1 MALPVKPR
9 ARQSGSSSWAVW
21 NEDGVAGYGPTF
33 DLAYLAWRQAEA
45 VYRHMD
51 QKPAGMARWLG
62 ACGEPDFWRI
72 EKRQAARRNGR
83 KP

>member
-21 NEDGVAGYGPTF
+21 NEDGVAGYGSTF

-51 QKPAGMARWLG
+51 QKPAGMARWL
-62 ACGEPDFWRI
+62 E
-72 EKRQAARRNGR
+72 N
-83 KP
+83 